1 MITRARVFALLVVSL
16 PYLLYAVAQTSRLHD
31 AIMSHDIAT
40 IDKALMPWK
49 SINGRN
55 REGMTPLQIAVHNR
69 DLASVRYLLGRGA
82 FADIADFRGD
92 TALKVALQNND
103 FAICELLLQ
112 YGALAGS
119 PGVNDK
125 AINERVDYLK
135 IAVEKKQRNLV
146 VLLLKYGAQANQSK
160 ATSRAVQDL
169 DFELVEL
176 LLNAGANAEALLL
189 DIPVELNSR
198 SKVRLEIGDLL
209 IKRGANVAAIRD
221 KNTLFSRAMYATPT
235 DLEMMAFLVGN
246 KYPLGLNADGRS
258 PLRYAARAKYK
269 EAVKLLL
276 DHGADANDFG
286 IECLPK
292 RHCSGLHT
300 ALHEAADLT
309 SNDTKLE
316 TVSVEIVTLLLQRG
330 ANPNVSDEMGYT
342 PLFFAI
348 YTSNLKAAEALI
360 EAGAD
365 PNIGR
370 AGSKPIE
377 IARKK
382 FGVEPLIELLLAHG
396 AREESAPR

>member
-16 PYLLYAVAQTSRLHD
+16 PYLLYAIAQTSRLHD
-31 AIMSHDIAT
+31 ATMSHNVAA
-40 IDKALMPWK
+40 IDRALMPWK
-49 SINGRN
+49 SINARN

-69 DLASVRYLLGRGA
+69 DLASVQYLLGRGA
-82 FADIADFRGD
+82 SAAIPDFRGN
-92 TALKVALQNND
+92 TALAVALQNND

-112 YGALAGS
+112 HGALTGSAGAH
-119 PGVNDK
+119 DK
-125 AINERVDYLK
+125 AINERIDYLN
-135 IAVEKKQRNLV
+135 IAVEKGQRNLV
-146 VLLLKYGAQANQSK
+146 SLLLKHGAQANQSK
-160 ATSRAVQDL
+160 APSRAVQNL
-169 DFELVEL
+169 DIESVEL

-198 SKVRLEIGDLL
+198 NKVRLEMVDLL
-209 IKRGANVAAIRD
+209 IKRGANVAATRD

-235 DLEMMAFLVGN
+235 DLEMMAFLVDN

-276 DHGADANDFG
+276 DHGADANDYG

-309 SNDTKLE
+309 DNDKKLE
-316 TVSVEIVTLLLQRG
+316 TVSVEIVSLLLQRG
-330 ANPNVSDEMGYT
+330 ANPNVSDEMGHT

-348 YTSNLKAAEALI
+348 YTSNLKAAEVLI
-360 EAGAD
+360 RAGAN

-382 FGVEPLIELLLAHG
+382 FGVESLIELLLAHG
-396 AREESAPR
+396 AREESSPR